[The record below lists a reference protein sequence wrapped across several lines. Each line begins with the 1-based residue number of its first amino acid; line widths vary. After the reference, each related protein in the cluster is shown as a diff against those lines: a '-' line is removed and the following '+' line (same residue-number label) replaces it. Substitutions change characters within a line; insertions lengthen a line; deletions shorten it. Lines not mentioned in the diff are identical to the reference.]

1 MARPDEV
8 NAVHVM
14 KLGQSTAL
22 MLCKLKTNHRVY
34 ERAADG
40 TELGPF
46 NTLEG
51 HFISSSGGPVSD
63 HSNGLAVF
71 RQGEPSAGYFP
82 GISTSAVS
90 ISAIWTFF
98 GIPLGTRRYLLDNQ
112 GFWGCSFCCKHY
124 VSVRHREENRGEN
137 VVKLFQRRCH

>member
-8 NAVHVM
+8 NAIHVM

-98 GIPLGTRRYLLDNQ
+98 WHSSWYSKISLGQSRILGVFFLLQALCLSPLPRREP
-112 GFWGCSFCCKHY
+112 W
-124 VSVRHREENRGEN
+124 
-137 VVKLFQRRCH
+137 